1 MQRSIIWSS
10 LNNARTFKVVGTW
23 YKPHFNHEGHVEGHV
38 YTVVLK
44 SKLTVNCIS
53 NLETRFSNLET
64 FEDGVSR
71 IESRVSMIEDRGSSF
86 KFRVEEYELVVR
98 ARTNQCSP

>member
-1 MQRSIIWSS
+1 MQRSIISSS

-23 YKPHFNHEGHVEGHV
+23 YKPHFNHEGHV
-38 YTVVLK
+38 YTVPLK

-64 FEDGVSR
+64 FEEESRGSR
-71 IESRVSMIEDRGSSF
+71 IEFQISSRKI
-86 KFRVEEYELVVR
+86 
-98 ARTNQCSP
+98 

>member
-1 MQRSIIWSS
+1 MQRSIILSS
-10 LNNARTFKVVGTW
+10 LNTARTFKVVGTW
-23 YKPHFNHEGHVEGHV
+23 YKPHFNHEGHV
-38 YTVVLK
+38 YTVPLK
-44 SKLTVNCIS
+44 SMLTVLCIS

-71 IESRVSMIEDRGSSF
+71 IESRGSRIEFQIS
-86 KFRVEEYELVVR
+86 VEKYELVVR

>member
-1 MQRSIIWSS
+1 MQRSIISSS

-38 YTVVLK
+38 YAVPLK
-44 SKLTVNCIS
+44 SKLTVTCIS

-64 FEDGVSR
+64 FKDGVLR
-71 IESRVSMIEDRGSSF
+71 IESRVSSLDDRGSRIEFQISIR
-86 KFRVEEYELVVR
+86 KI
-98 ARTNQCSP
+98 RTCRESAH

>member
-1 MQRSIIWSS
+1 MQRSIMSSS
-10 LNNARTFKVVGTW
+10 LNNAWTFKVVGTW

-38 YTVVLK
+38 YTVPLK

-53 NLETRFSNLET
+53 NLETRLSNLET

-71 IESRVSMIEDRGSSF
+71 IESRGSRIEFQISSR
-86 KFRVEEYELVVR
+86 KI
-98 ARTNQCSP
+98 

>member
-1 MQRSIIWSS
+1 MQRSIISSS

-23 YKPHFNHEGHVEGHV
+23 YNPHFNHEGHVEGHV
-38 YTVVLK
+38 YTVPLK
-44 SKLTVNCIS
+44 SKLTVTCIS

-64 FEDGVSR
+64 FEGGVSR
-71 IESRVSMIEDRGSSF
+71 IESRRSSC
-86 KFRVEEYELVVR
+86 KFRVEKYELVVR

>member
-1 MQRSIIWSS
+1 MQRSIISSS

-38 YTVVLK
+38 YTVPLK

-64 FEDGVSR
+64 FEDGVSSLDDRESR
-71 IESRVSMIEDRGSSF
+71 IEFQISSQ
-86 KFRVEEYELVVR
+86 KI
-98 ARTNQCSP
+98 

>member
-1 MQRSIIWSS
+1 MRRSIISSS

-23 YKPHFNHEGHVEGHV
+23 YKPHFNHEGHV
-38 YTVVLK
+38 YTVPLK

-53 NLETRFSNLET
+53 NLETRLSNLET

-71 IESRVSMIEDRGSSF
+71 IESRVSRIEDRVSNFES
-86 KFRVEEYELVVR
+86 KNMNL
-98 ARTNQCSP
+98 S

>member
-1 MQRSIIWSS
+1 MQRSIILSS

-23 YKPHFNHEGHVEGHV
+23 YKLHFNHEGHVEGYV
-38 YTVVLK
+38 YTVPPK
-44 SKLTVNCIS
+44 SKLTVTCIS

-71 IESRVSMIEDRGSSF
+71 IESRGSSF
-86 KFRVEEYELVVR
+86 KFRVEKYELVVR
-98 ARTNQCSP
+98 ARTNQCSS

>member
-1 MQRSIIWSS
+1 MQRSIISSS

-38 YTVVLK
+38 YTVPLK
-44 SKLTVNCIS
+44 SKLTVTCIS

-64 FEDGVSR
+64 FEDGVSSLDDRDSR
-71 IESRVSMIEDRGSSF
+71 IEFQISSRKI
-86 KFRVEEYELVVR
+86 
-98 ARTNQCSP
+98 

>member
-1 MQRSIIWSS
+1 MRRSIISSS

-38 YTVVLK
+38 FIVPLK
-44 SKLTVNCIS
+44 SKLTVTCIS
-53 NLETRFSNLET
+53 NLQTRFSNLET

-71 IESRVSMIEDRGSSF
+71 IESRGSRIEFQISSR
-86 KFRVEEYELVVR
+86 KI
-98 ARTNQCSP
+98 

>member
-1 MQRSIIWSS
+1 MQRSIISSS

-38 YTVVLK
+38 YTVPLK
-44 SKLTVNCIS
+44 SKLTVTCIS

-64 FEDGVSR
+64 FEDGVSSLDDRESR
-71 IESRVSMIEDRGSSF
+71 IEFQISSRKI
-86 KFRVEEYELVVR
+86 
-98 ARTNQCSP
+98 

>member
-1 MQRSIIWSS
+1 MQRSIISSS
-10 LNNARTFKVVGTW
+10 LNNAWTFKVVGTW

-38 YTVVLK
+38 YTVPLK

-64 FEDGVSR
+64 FEDGVLENRVLSLEDQGSR
-71 IESRVSMIEDRGSSF
+71 IEFQISSQ
-86 KFRVEEYELVVR
+86 KI
-98 ARTNQCSP
+98 